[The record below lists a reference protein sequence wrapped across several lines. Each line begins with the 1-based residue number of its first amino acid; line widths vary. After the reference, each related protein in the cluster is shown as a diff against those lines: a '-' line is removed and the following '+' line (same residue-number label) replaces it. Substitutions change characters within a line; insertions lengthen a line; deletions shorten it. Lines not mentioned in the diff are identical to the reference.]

1 MSQHRIASFEFGR
14 IIATIAIVALHS
26 QIFMQAP
33 LFDGQPLL
41 GMGLNQISRFAVPLF
56 FIMAGYFI
64 QPRLTAERVPY
75 LWRYAR
81 PLLIMWVLWSIIYL
95 ILPFNFHLVATEGY
109 MAERTFYWQ
118 KLLTTPLNT
127 LFEGG
132 LVHLWYIP
140 ALLSGLTIIT
150 VLLRLKLSRLIIPV
164 ATVLFIFGLMAG
176 SYAQLTELS
185 SPIFTRNG
193 PFFSTFM
200 IMLGFEVRRRNISVS
215 IKYSIVMM
223 LIGFCLF
230 IGEANYLSLLEN
242 GAFFHDFLF
251 GTPLWALGIF
261 FILLAKPNLGDYKII
276 HSLSKDVLGIY
287 LCHLLI
293 VIYYLNII
301 SILNIDPIIASV
313 FAVPVVLSVS
323 IIIVRCLRQ
332 IPMTRCLVR

>member
-14 IIATIAIVALHS
+14 IIATIAIIALHS

-41 GMGLNQISRFAVPLF
+41 GMGLNQVSRFAVPLF

-64 QPRLTAERVPY
+64 QARLTTECVPY

-81 PLLIMWVLWSIIYL
+81 PLIIMWVSWSIIYL
-95 ILPFNFHLVATEGY
+95 IFPFNFHLVTTEGY
-109 MAERTFYWQ
+109 IAERIFYWQ

-140 ALLSGLTIIT
+140 GLLSGLTIIT
-150 VLLRLKLSRLIIPV
+150 VLLRLKLSRLIIPI
-164 ATVLFIFGLMAG
+164 ATLLFIFGLMAG
-176 SYAQLTELS
+176 SYAQITELS

-200 IMLGFEVRRRNISVS
+200 IMLGFEIRRRNISIS
-215 IKYSIVMM
+215 LKYSIVMM
-223 LIGFCLF
+223 TIGFCLF
-230 IGEANYLSLLEN
+230 IGEANYLSLQEN
-242 GAFFHDFLF
+242 GSFFHDFLF

-261 FILLAKPNLGDYKII
+261 FVLLARPNLGDYKII

-287 LCHLLI
+287 LCHLLV

-301 SILNIDPIIASV
+301 AVLDIDPIFSSL
-313 FAVPVVLSVS
+313 FAVPVVLFISTM
-323 IIIVRCLRQ
+323 IVRGLRKTS
-332 IPMTRCLVR
+332 IALFLVR

>member
-14 IIATIAIVALHS
+14 IIATIAIIALHS

-41 GMGLNQISRFAVPLF
+41 GMGLNQVSRFAVPLF

-64 QPRLTAERVPY
+64 QPRLTTECVPY

-81 PLLIMWVLWSIIYL
+81 PLIIMWVSWSIIYL
-95 ILPFNFHLVATEGY
+95 IFPFNFHLVTTEGY
-109 MAERTFYWQ
+109 IAERTFYWQ

-140 ALLSGLTIIT
+140 GLLSGLTIIT
-150 VLLRLKLSRLIIPV
+150 VLLRLKLSRLIIPI
-164 ATVLFIFGLMAG
+164 ATLLFIFGLMAG
-176 SYAQLTELS
+176 SYAQITELS

-200 IMLGFEVRRRNISVS
+200 IMLGFEIRRRNISIS
-215 IKYSIVMM
+215 LKYSIVMM
-223 LIGFCLF
+223 TIGFCLF
-230 IGEANYLSLLEN
+230 IGEANYLSLQEN
-242 GAFFHDFLF
+242 GSFFHDFLF

-261 FILLAKPNLGDYKII
+261 FVLLARPNLGDYKII

-287 LCHLLI
+287 LCHLLV

-301 SILNIDPIIASV
+301 AVLDIDPIFASL
-313 FAVPVVLSVS
+313 FAVPVVLFISTM
-323 IIIVRCLRQ
+323 IVRGLRKTS
-332 IPMTRCLVR
+332 IALFLVR